1 MKQEELFTTLL
12 NETVESAR
20 ENGNFVSQDYVQDK
34 FAQLNFNEEQMQLVY
49 DYLLKHKIGI
59 DRPVELDDYISE
71 EEKSYLDNYLAELKE
86 LPEYSAGEKEAY
98 AMRCMAGEMDA
109 QGKLI
114 ECYLNDVVSIAK
126 LYAGQGVLLEDLIGE
141 GNLALTM
148 GVTML
153 GALEKAS
160 EAQGMLG
167 KMMMDAMEELIAER
181 GELDQEEQKVLSKIN
196 KVGEKVHEMHEA
208 YGRNITVEEL
218 AEESK
223 MSEKYIREAMKL
235 SGNQIEFLE
244 D

>member
-12 NETVESAR
+12 NETVENAR
-20 ENGNFVSQDYVQDK
+20 ENGNCVSQDFVQEK
-34 FAQLNFNEEQMQLVY
+34 FAQMNFNEEQMQLVY

-59 DRPVELDDYISE
+59 DRPVELDDYITE

-86 LPEYSAGEKEAY
+86 LPEYSDGEKEAY
-98 AMRCMAGEMDA
+98 AMRCMAGEIDA

-181 GELDQEEQKVLSKIN
+181 GELDKEEQKVLAKIN
-196 KVGEKVHEMHEA
+196 KVEEKVHEMHEA